1 MLNENVG
8 VEGHLD
14 VVRGHD
20 LHRGSGRLMEFSFS
34 STILLLQEVGMDLF
48 FPGEL
53 ASFLGGFVESL
64 LEMRYRC
71 MVEGETQLC

>member
-1 MLNENVG
+1 MLSENVG

-14 VVRGHD
+14 VVCGHD

-34 STILLLQEVGMDLF
+34 STILLQEVGMDLF

>member
-20 LHRGSGRLMEFSFS
+20 LHQGSGRLMEFSFS
-34 STILLLQEVGMDLF
+34 TILLQEVGMDLF

>member
-1 MLNENVG
+1 MLNESVG

-20 LHRGSGRLMEFSFS
+20 LQGSGRLMEFS
-34 STILLLQEVGMDLF
+34 STILLLREVGMDLF

-53 ASFLGGFVESL
+53 ASILGGFVKIL
-64 LEMRYRC
+64 LEMRYHCR
-71 MVEGETQLC
+71 

>member
-1 MLNENVG
+1 MLNESVG

-34 STILLLQEVGMDLF
+34 STILLQEVGMDLF

-53 ASFLGGFVESL
+53 ASF
-64 LEMRYRC
+64 
-71 MVEGETQLC
+71 